1 MPGRACESV
10 VASRCLCG
18 SCERALQAS
27 DLHEDEFVQRYRP
40 SPAHRHLTGESC
52 VVHRDGVRCERR
64 QESNQTGLC
73 HAHTSRWNRTRDRL
87 GLSREEWCAGVARP
101 LPPRPACTVAGCPAD
116 ARVDVGLCGGH
127 FRVWRLGQAALGI
140 ERREEAEAWA
150 ARQPQRLRANEFSL
164 AAAGADGPRRGVVR
178 AGNSATHRGSG
189 SIPSPAVASCGRS
202 PAWTRWRR
210 PRSASGASAS
220 AAQGSPT
227 PTAAWRGGSST

>member
-1 MPGRACESV
+1 MTTSTRCRVERCESV

-18 SCERALQAS
+18 SCQRALVES

-127 FRVWRLGQAALGI
+127 FRVWRLGQAAL
-140 ERREEAEAWA
+140 E
-150 ARQPQRLRANEFSL
+150 
-164 AAAGADGPRRGVVR
+164 
-178 AGNSATHRGSG
+178 
-189 SIPSPAVASCGRS
+189 
-202 PAWTRWRR
+202 
-210 PRSASGASAS
+210 
-220 AAQGSPT
+220 
-227 PTAAWRGGSST
+227 